1 MEQES
6 GKIEIEL
13 KIVKEELKIYKRS
26 KIVK

>member
-6 GKIEIEL
+6 NKIEIEL

-26 KIVK
+26 KIIK